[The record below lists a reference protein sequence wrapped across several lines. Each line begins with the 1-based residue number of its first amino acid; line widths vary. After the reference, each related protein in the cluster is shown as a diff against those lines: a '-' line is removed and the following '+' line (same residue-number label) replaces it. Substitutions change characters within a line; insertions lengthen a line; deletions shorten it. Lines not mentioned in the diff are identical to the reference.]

1 MVKMINEKL
10 EEFKNRVR
18 GKKAAVLG
26 IGISNTPLIK
36 YLAHLGAKITAF
48 DGASREKLTGRL
60 KELEGYDIEYR
71 LGDNYLEGLSGFDII
86 FKTPSMRPDIPQLIA
101 AGRNGAEITSE
112 MDLFM
117 DLCPARIFGV
127 TGSDGKTTT
136 TTVIYEILKQQGYKC
151 WLGGNIGTPLLDRIE
166 EIGKDDMVVLEL
178 SSFQLMTAKHS
189 PDVAVITNI
198 SPNHLDIHKSMDE
211 YVDAKKNIF
220 RHQGKNDLLVLNKD
234 NNASR
239 KLADETQSRV
249 LFFSAAEEVGEGTFI
264 LENSIAWKDS
274 KGTRK
279 LVDIDKILVPGRHN
293 VENMLAAAAATA
305 MFTDTDTI
313 KTAIENFRGVEHR
326 MESVREING
335 IRFIND
341 SIATSPTRTIA
352 GLESFNEKVI
362 LIAGGKDK
370 KNDYSELGKTIA
382 QKVKCLV
389 LIGETAD
396 SIEKA
401 YYNEVK
407 RSGLTQETVVIKCA
421 NLEDA
426 VVTAYLH
433 AKSGDVVI
441 LSPASTSFDMY
452 ANFEEKGRHF
462 KKLVDMLQPDY

>member
-1 MVKMINEKL
+1 ME
-10 EEFKNRVR
+10 
-18 GKKAAVLG
+18 
-26 IGISNTPLIK
+26 
-36 YLAHLGAKITAF
+36 
-48 DGASREKLTGRL
+48 RL
-60 KELEGYDIEYR
+60 K
-71 LGDNYLEGLSGFDII
+71 
-86 FKTPSMRPDIPQLIA
+86 
-101 AGRNGAEITSE
+101 
-112 MDLFM
+112 
-117 DLCPARIFGV
+117 
-127 TGSDGKTTT
+127 
-136 TTVIYEILKQQGYKC
+136 
-151 WLGGNIGTPLLDRIE
+151 GT
-166 EIGKDDMVVLEL
+166 
-178 SSFQLMTAKHS
+178 
-189 PDVAVITNI
+189 
-198 SPNHLDIHKSMDE
+198 
-211 YVDAKKNIF
+211 
-220 RHQGKNDLLVLNKD
+220 
-234 NNASR
+234 
-239 KLADETQSRV
+239 
-249 LFFSAAEEVGEGTFI
+249 
-264 LENSIAWKDS
+264 W
-274 KGTRK
+274 K